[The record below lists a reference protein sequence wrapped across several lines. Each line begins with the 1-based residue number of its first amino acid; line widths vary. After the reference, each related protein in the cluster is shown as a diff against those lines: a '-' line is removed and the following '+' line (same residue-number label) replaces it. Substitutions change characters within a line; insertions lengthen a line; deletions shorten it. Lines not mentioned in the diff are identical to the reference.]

1 MFISP
6 ERRCIDPHTC
16 LIRALVGNEMF
27 ALELDMQVV
36 EGGGQVLRQKAW
48 ADESTCTFR
57 TIENF

>member
-36 EGGGQVLRQKAW
+36 EGGGKFWDKRRGRMSQRVLL
-48 ADESTCTFR
+48 EP
-57 TIENF
+57 